1 MLITQR
7 VNRSS
12 IVGKNEKSKSSWNIS
27 CSLQSFLSCDGGNCM
42 RELNRAIAF
51 AKGKKVMTTLV
62 VKNAK
67 SQNVAEYRG
76 KYGKKAVYTKN
87 GVEYVKPFIRVRA
100 MSMGEI

>member
-27 CSLQSFLSCDGGNCM
+27 CSLQSFLSCGGGNCM
-42 RELNRAIAF
+42 RELNKAIAF

-76 KYGKKAVYTKN
+76 KYGKKAIYTKN
-87 GVEYVKPFIRVRA
+87 GVEYVKPFIRIRA

>member
-67 SQNVAEYRG
+67 SQNVAEYHK
-76 KYGKKAVYTKN
+76 KYGKRAIYTKN
-87 GVEYVKPFIRVRA
+87 GVEYVKPFIRIRA
-100 MSMGEI
+100 LSMGEI

>member
-1 MLITQR
+1 
-7 VNRSS
+7 
-12 IVGKNEKSKSSWNIS
+12 
-27 CSLQSFLSCDGGNCM
+27 M

-67 SQNVAEYRG
+67 SQNVAEYRK
-76 KYGKKAVYTKN
+76 KYGKRAIYTKN
-87 GVEYVKPFIRVRA
+87 GVEYVKPFIRIRA

>member
-1 MLITQR
+1 M
-7 VNRSS
+7 NRSS

-27 CSLQSFLSCDGGNCM
+27 CSLQSFLSCDGGDGM
-42 RELNRAIAF
+42 RELNKAIAF
-51 AKGKKVMTTLV
+51 AKGKKVKTTLA

-67 SQNVAEYRG
+67 SQNVAEYRK
-76 KYGKKAVYTKN
+76 KYGKRAIYTKN

>member
-1 MLITQR
+1 MWNPTR
-7 VNRSS
+7 V
-12 IVGKNEKSKSSWNIS
+12 
-27 CSLQSFLSCDGGNCM
+27 LQSFLPHNGGNCM
-42 RELNRAIAF
+42 RELNKAIAF

-76 KYGKKAVYTKN
+76 KYGKKAIYTKN